1 MIERFGATPCIVIPV
16 RNPLEVAASLKHRD
30 NFLPA
35 KSYLLWLRHVLDA
48 EQATRHLPRAV
59 VAYNDLLGD
68 WRGVVG
74 AVAAKAGL
82 HWARR
87 SDRSEL
93 EIDRFVAEAL
103 RHHVV
108 NDSQLAAGA
117 DIVDWVKE
125 TYRLL
130 RDFAKKPAAKD
141 KFKRLDRIHAEFDK
155 ACASFGLV
163 LAAEAEQSASQLQSV
178 EALIKTQDEET
189 ARLSGELT
197 KLRGAADAAQ
207 AASAAGPAQ
216 ARHSGPTSMRRGLRL
231 KDNALSLP
239 RRLKRKKPPWCKPKR
254 KRPRSSNRPRPC
266 ASSSP
271 SARSRRASLRPTSIG
286 RKLSPTIART
296 KSTSSPPS

>member
-1 MIERFGATPCIVIPV
+1 MGRLAGVQSRSGPVGRRRRLSAEASRRASSRLRRRAALRRQGPPHLPVCAGWLEVIERFGATPCIVIPV

-82 HWARR
+82 HSARR

-108 NDSQLAAGA
+108 NDSQLTARA

-155 ACASFGLV
+155 AWRLV
-163 LAAEAEQSASQLQSV
+163 
-178 EALIKTQDEET
+178 
-189 ARLSGELT
+189 
-197 KLRGAADAAQ
+197 
-207 AASAAGPAQ
+207 
-216 ARHSGPTSMRRGLRL
+216 
-231 KDNALSLP
+231 
-239 RRLKRKKPPWCKPKR
+239 
-254 KRPRSSNRPRPC
+254 
-266 ASSSP
+266 
-271 SARSRRASLRPTSIG
+271 RSRVG
-286 RKLSPTIART
+286 RRS
-296 KSTSSPPS
+296 